1 MKPISFK
8 NLEASLRL
16 TSALHI
22 GGDASLGGAVSLTA
36 RAGLEHQPYIPGSS
50 VKGRMRALL
59 SAPLRHVDDPDL
71 AQAIDRLFGR
81 RGARGALSFW
91 DCSMDPRWV
100 AERKRADLPMT
111 VLRNEQTVMRS
122 AKAPATVRLQKREVV
137 PEGALFRFRVTL
149 NLGVSDR
156 MDIVLAGI
164 KLLEWEGLGACT
176 SRGMGRVQF
185 DDLRITEEVIGAE
198 TKEEAGALVGA

>member
-1 MKPISFK
+1 MKPIAFK
-8 NLEASLRL
+8 NVEARLRL
-16 TSALHI
+16 RSALHI
-22 GGDASLGGAVSLTA
+22 GADASLGGAVSLTA

-71 AQAIDRLFGR
+71 ARAIDRLFGR
-81 RGARGALSFW
+81 KGARGALSFW
-91 DCSMDPRWV
+91 DCSMDPDWV

-137 PEGALFRFRVTL
+137 PEGALFKFRVTL
-149 NLGVSDR
+149 NLGLSDR
-156 MDIVLAGI
+156 LDILMAGI
-164 KLLEWEGLGACT
+164 RLLEWEGLGACT

-185 DDLRITEEVIGAE
+185 DDLRITEDVIDALA
-198 TKEEAGALVGA
+198 KEEAGGLVGA